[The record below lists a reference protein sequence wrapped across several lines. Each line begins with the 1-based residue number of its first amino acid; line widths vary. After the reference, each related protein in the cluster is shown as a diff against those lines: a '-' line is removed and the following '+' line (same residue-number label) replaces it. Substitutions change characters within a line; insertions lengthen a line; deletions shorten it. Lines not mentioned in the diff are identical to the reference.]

1 MSNMP
6 FARERGLGC
15 PHPTPPDPRGG
26 AREEVSGRFARH
38 RPGRSAAAAGGR
50 WKKSREGE
58 RGASAQRGT
67 RKALLAIDPVRGG
80 REGGR
85 ERRRRRHR

>member
-6 FARERGLGC
+6 FARERGLDC

-38 RPGRSAAAAGGR
+38 RPGRSG
-50 WKKSREGE
+50 
-58 RGASAQRGT
+58 
-67 RKALLAIDPVRGG
+67 
-80 REGGR
+80 
-85 ERRRRRHR
+85 RRRRREMEEEPRGGGRSVSATRDEEGPACH